1 MTNILINGKSRKQH
15 KMDMAKSAGFIGEE
29 NPLAEFLELCIQ
41 SGLQFE
47 NSERA
52 DMLDKAIDYAIEKR
66 II

>member
-1 MTNILINGKSRKQH
+1 MSILINGKNRNKH
-15 KMDMAKSAGFIGEE
+15 KMDMAKSAGFICEE

-52 DMLDKAIDYAIEKR
+52 DMLDKAIDYAIDKR

>member
-1 MTNILINGKSRKQH
+1 MENILNRNLTKRNRVAVIAH
-15 KMDMAKSAGFIGEE
+15 DEE

-52 DMLDKAIDYAIEKR
+52 NLLDKAIDYCIER
-66 II
+66 RLV

>member
-15 KMDMAKSAGFIGEE
+15 KMDMAKSAGFICKE

>member
-1 MTNILINGKSRKQH
+1 MSILINGKSRKQH
-15 KMDMAKSAGFIGEE
+15 KLDMAKSSGFICEE

-52 DMLDKAIDYAIEKR
+52 DMLDKAIDYAIDKR

>member
-1 MTNILINGKSRKQH
+1 
-15 KMDMAKSAGFIGEE
+15 MDMAKSAGFIFEE

>member
-1 MTNILINGKSRKQH
+1 MSILINGKSRKQH
-15 KMDMAKSAGFIGEE
+15 KLDMAKSSGFICEE

>member
-1 MTNILINGKSRKQH
+1 
-15 KMDMAKSAGFIGEE
+15 MDMAKSAGFIVEE

>member
-1 MTNILINGKSRKQH
+1 MSILINGKSRKQH
-15 KMDMAKSAGFIGEE
+15 KLDMAKSSGFICEE

-52 DMLDKAIDYAIEKR
+52 DMLDKAIDYSLEKGL
-66 II
+66 I

>member
-1 MTNILINGKSRKQH
+1 MENILLNGKNRKQH
-15 KMDMAKSAGFIGEE
+15 KMDMAKSAGFICEE

>member
-1 MTNILINGKSRKQH
+1 MENILNRNLTKRNRVAVIAH
-15 KMDMAKSAGFIGEE
+15 DEE

-52 DMLDKAIDYAIEKR
+52 NLLDKAIDFSIEKGL
-66 II
+66 I

>member
-1 MTNILINGKSRKQH
+1 MCIRDRFIL
-15 KMDMAKSAGFIGEE
+15 EE

-52 DMLDKAIDYAIEKR
+52 DMLDKAIDYALERGLI
-66 II
+66 

>member
-1 MTNILINGKSRKQH
+1 MENIINRNVTKRNRVAVIAH
-15 KMDMAKSAGFIGEE
+15 DEE

-47 NSERA
+47 SSERA
-52 DMLDKAIDYAIEKR
+52 NLLDKAIDFSIEKG